1 MYFVYSYVRQEG
13 DREAMTRKK
22 KKYKECQQ
30 IPYLDSHIYVME
42 PFTVVLWAPLQHI
55 ERARHLMCIPQVNS
69 IYVDFDR
76 DNNRRRE
83 CQNSKE

>member
-1 MYFVYSYVRQEG
+1 
-13 DREAMTRKK
+13 
-22 KKYKECQQ
+22 
-30 IPYLDSHIYVME
+30 ME

-76 DNNRRRE
+76 DNDRRRE
-83 CQNSKE
+83 CQNSKEKYKEQKNRSVTGLAGMSLLPYKKVSKG